1 MKKLRWLLI
10 GAAASVLITGCASSN
25 QGSQDRNDG
34 QSGTLSMRNVTDSDA
49 TDDANNLLD
58 DEQNNNKQYNNG
70 LEDNGQN
77 GNEQNGSDQ
86 NDLRN
91 SEDAQQKVE
100 AMKEVDKAVVIT
112 AGSKA
117 YAAVKLANEENAD
130 VNDEMKKKVS
140 DQVQAADQ
148 NINEV
153 FVSSNPDFMER
164 MRGYRDDIQNGN
176 PVRGLFDQFS
186 ETVQRIFPESR

>member
-1 MKKLRWLLI
+1 MKKLKWLLI
-10 GAAASVLITGCASSN
+10 GAAASVLITGCASTN
-25 QGSQDRNDG
+25 QGSQDGNDG

-49 TDDANNLLD
+49 TDNDINLMD

-70 LEDNGQN
+70 LNDNGQN

-86 NDLRN
+86 NNLRN
-91 SEDAQQKVE
+91 SDEAQQKVE
-100 AMKEVDKAVVIT
+100 AMKEVDNAVVIT

-117 YAAVKLANEENAD
+117 YAAVKLANGDGD
-130 VNDEMKKKVS
+130 VNEEMKKKVS

>member
-1 MKKLRWLLI
+1 MKKLKWLLI
-10 GAAASVLITGCASSN
+10 GAAASVLITGCASTN
-25 QGSQDRNDG
+25 QGSQDGNDG
-34 QSGTLSMRNVTDSDA
+34 QSGTLSMRNVTDSDV
-49 TDDANNLLD
+49 TDNDNNLLD
-58 DEQNNNKQYNNG
+58 DEQN
-70 LEDNGQN
+70 DNGQN
-77 GNEQNGSDQ
+77 GNEENGSDQ

-100 AMKEVDKAVVIT
+100 AMKEVDNAVVIT

-117 YAAVKLANEENAD
+117 YAAVKLANGGKGD

>member
-25 QGSQDRNDG
+25 QGSQDGKDG

-77 GNEQNGSDQ
+77 DSDQ
-86 NDLRN
+86 NNLRN

-117 YAAVKLANEENAD
+117 YAAVKLANGENAD

-140 DQVQAADQ
+140 DKVQAADQ

-164 MRGYRDDIQNGN
+164 MRGYRDNIQNGK

>member
-25 QGSQDRNDG
+25 QGSQDGKDG

-77 GNEQNGSDQ
+77 DSDHE
-86 NDLRN
+86 NLRN

-117 YAAVKLANEENAD
+117 YAAVNLANGENGD

-164 MRGYRDDIQNGN
+164 MRGYRDDIQNGK

>member
-25 QGSQDRNDG
+25 QGSQDGKDG

-77 GNEQNGSDQ
+77 DSDQ
-86 NDLRN
+86 NNLRH

-117 YAAVKLANEENAD
+117 YAAVKLANGENGD

-164 MRGYRDDIQNGN
+164 MRGYRDDIQNGK
-176 PVRGLFDQFS
+176 PVRGLLDQFS

>member
-25 QGSQDRNDG
+25 QGSQDGKDG

-77 GNEQNGSDQ
+77 DSDQ
-86 NDLRN
+86 NNLRN

-117 YAAVKLANEENAD
+117 YAAVKLANGENAD

-140 DQVQAADQ
+140 DKVQAADQ

-164 MRGYRDDIQNGN
+164 MRGYRDDIQNGK

>member
-25 QGSQDRNDG
+25 QGSQDGKDG

-58 DEQNNNKQYNNG
+58 DKQNNNKQYNNG

-77 GNEQNGSDQ
+77 DSDQ
-86 NDLRN
+86 NNLRN

-117 YAAVKLANEENAD
+117 YAAVKLANGENAD

-140 DQVQAADQ
+140 DKVQAADQ

-164 MRGYRDDIQNGN
+164 MRGYRDNIQNGK